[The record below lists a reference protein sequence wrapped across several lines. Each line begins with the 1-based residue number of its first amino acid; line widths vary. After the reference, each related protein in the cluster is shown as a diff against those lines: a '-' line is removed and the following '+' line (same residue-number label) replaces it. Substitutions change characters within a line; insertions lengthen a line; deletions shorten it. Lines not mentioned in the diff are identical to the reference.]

1 MEALQKNWGWLL
13 ALGIVWIILGALA
26 ILFPLVAGLALV
38 AFLGWLFII
47 GGIVQ
52 LVHAFSARGWGG
64 FFLEVV
70 GAILFVAAGVLLL
83 LHPLLGIL
91 TLTLIIAAFFI
102 VEGVFRVIAGFRVPS
117 GEGRGWL
124 IAGGVLG
131 VILGILIWTGMP
143 ISAEWFLGLLV
154 GIEFI
159 FTGWSFVMI
168 ALAAR
173 RGRGLPA
180 QTATA

>member
-1 MEALQKNWGWLL
+1 MEAIQKNRGWFV
-13 ALGIVWIILGALA
+13 ALGIVWIVLGALA

-38 AFLGWLFII
+38 VFVGWLFII

-52 LVHAFSARGWGG
+52 LVHAFSTRGWSG
-64 FFLEVV
+64 FFLEVI
-70 GAILFVAAGVLLL
+70 GAILFIAAGVLLL
-83 LHPLLGIL
+83 LHPVYGIL
-91 TLTLIIAAFFI
+91 TLTLILAAFFV
-102 VEGVFRVIAGFRVPS
+102 VEGIFRTVAGFRVPS

-131 VILGILIWTGMP
+131 IILGILIFTGLP
-143 ISAEWFLGLLV
+143 TTAGWFLGLLV

-173 RGRGLPA
+173 RREPA
-180 QTATA
+180 RTVTA

>member
-1 MEALQKNWGWLL
+1 MEAIQRNWGWFL

-38 AFLGWLFII
+38 VFVGWLFII

-52 LVHAFSARGWGG
+52 FVHAFSTRGWSG
-64 FFLEVV
+64 FLLEAI

-83 LHPLLGIL
+83 LHPVYGIF
-91 TLTLIIAAFFI
+91 TLTLILAVFFV
-102 VEGVFRVIAGFRVPS
+102 VEGIFRTVAGFRVPW

-131 VILGILIWTGMP
+131 IVLGILIYTGLP
-143 ISAEWFLGLLV
+143 TTAGWFLGLLV

-168 ALAAR
+168 ALSGRRSAPAR
-173 RGRGLPA
+173 A
-180 QTATA
+180 ATA